1 VLTTSCQSTAVFAEA
16 VIVFP
21 VRAILTAGI
30 TRETSPARWLGVSG
44 AATTSPG
51 MLNIV
56 DKRNARPQAYGDF
69 IFRIGDSPEF
79 NAAMLFVTGAFAGCQ
94 FDFPTQFPMRYFAR
108 NSAR

>member
-1 VLTTSCQSTAVFAEA
+1 MRARALACVFTTSCQSTAVFAEA

-21 VRAILTAGI
+21 ARAILTAGI
-30 TRETSPARWLGVSG
+30 TRETSPACCTGVSG

-69 IFRIGDSPEF
+69 MFLIGDSPEF
-79 NAAMLFVTGAFAGCQ
+79 KLFYLCYWSV
-94 FDFPTQFPMRYFAR
+94 RR
-108 NSAR
+108 VSI